1 MRTSGQGGN
10 FRLRRTRSLAGRI
23 GVALFRTI
31 VAAVVLSVLAVLVLR
46 WLPPPTSAFIVQ
58 RQFQAWW
65 EDEANFRL
73 RREWVG
79 WSEVS
84 PELPIALVASE
95 DQKFPEHHG
104 FDWDA
109 IESALER
116 NREGHRVHG
125 ASTISQQTAK
135 NLFLWPGRS
144 WLRKGMEAWFTVLI
158 ETLWPKRRI
167 LEVYLNVAEFGDGI
181 YGAEAASRAYFR
193 KPAAHLSAHEAALL
207 AAVLPSPRKLHPDR
221 PSRYVLGAAAW
232 IERQTRQLGGPGYLA
247 ELEPGPRAAARS
259 R

>member
-1 MRTSGQGGN
+1 M
-10 FRLRRTRSLAGRI
+10 GRI
-23 GVALFRTI
+23 LRFLLRLVVACVI
-31 VAAVVLSVLAVLVLR
+31 LSVLAVLLLR
-46 WLPPPTSAFIVQ
+46 WIPPPGSAFIAQ
-58 RQFQAWW
+58 RQVQAWW
-65 EDEANFRL
+65 TGERDFRL
-73 RREWVG
+73 RHEWVG
-79 WSEVS
+79 WGEVS
-84 PELPIALVASE
+84 PELRIALVAAE

-109 IESALER
+109 IDAAWQH
-116 NREGHRVHG
+116 NREGRRVHG

-144 WLRKGMEAWFTVLI
+144 WLRKGFEAYFTVLI

-193 KPAAHLSAHEAALL
+193 KPAARLSRREAALL

-221 PSRYVLGAAAW
+221 PSRYLLAAAAW
-232 IERQTRQLGGPGYLA
+232 IERQAQQLGGPDYLA
-247 ELEPGPRAAARS
+247 ELEPKPGSAPRPR
-259 R
+259 

>member
-1 MRTSGQGGN
+1 MADGDKT
-10 FRLRRTRSLAGRI
+10 RRTQARPRRKRL
-23 GVALFRTI
+23 
-31 VAAVVLSVLAVLVLR
+31 LR
-46 WLPPPTSAFIVQ
+46 WLIGLPLAFVVATTLQVIVLRFVDPPFSAFMVG
-58 RQFQAWW
+58 RQFEAIGEGDWGYRSSYAWR
-65 EDEANFRL
+65 DLDAMSPNL
-73 RREWVG
+73 P
-79 WSEVS
+79 VS
-84 PELPIALVASE
+84 LVAAE

-135 NLFLWPGRS
+135 NLFLWPDRS

-158 ETLWPKRRI
+158 ETFWPKRRI

-193 KPAAHLSAHEAALL
+193 KPAARLSAHEAALL

-221 PSRYVLGAAAW
+221 PTRYVLGAAAW

-247 ELEPGPRAAARS
+247 ELEPGSPAAARS

>member
-1 MRTSGQGGN
+1 MVTSGQGGN

-23 GVALFRTI
+23 GLALVRTL
-31 VAAVVLSVLAVLVLR
+31 VAALILSVLAVLVLR
-46 WLPPPTSAFIVQ
+46 WLPPPTTAFIAQ

-65 EDEANFRL
+65 QGEPNFRL

-84 PELPIALVASE
+84 PELPIALVAAE
-95 DQKFPEHHG
+95 DQKFPEHQG
-104 FDWDA
+104 FDWEA

-116 NREGHRVHG
+116 NREGRRVHG

-135 NLFLWPGRS
+135 NLFLWPDRS
-144 WLRKGMEAWFTVLI
+144 WLRKGLEVYFTVLI

-193 KPAAHLSAHEAALL
+193 KPASRLSAREAALL
-207 AAVLPSPRKLHPDR
+207 AAVLPSPRKLHADR
-221 PSRYVLGAAAW
+221 PSRYVLGAATW

-247 ELEPGPRAAARS
+247 ELEPRARAAARS